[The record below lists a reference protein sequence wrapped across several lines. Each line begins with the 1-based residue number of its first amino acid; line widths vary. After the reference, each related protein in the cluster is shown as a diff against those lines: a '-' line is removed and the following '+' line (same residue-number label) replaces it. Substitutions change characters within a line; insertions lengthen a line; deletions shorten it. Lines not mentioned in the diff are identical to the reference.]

1 MKRLYKSKTNKVFAG
16 IVGGVAEFFEID
28 PTIIR
33 LVWVLVVIFT
43 GFFPGVVAYIIAMLV
58 VPEAPSG
65 ATGSSSSEA

>member
-43 GFFPGVVAYIIAMLV
+43 GFFPGVVAYIIAMLI
-58 VPEAPSG
+58 VPETPSG
-65 ATGSSSSEA
+65 VKGPSSSEA